1 MKKEKRVIYYKNT
14 LTDDFAGTSI
24 NQKKISEKYNYVP
37 KNFFFGVTSWFLYH
51 IIAKPLVFLMV
62 KIIYHQK
69 FVNKKLIKKSKG
81 KPYFIYANH
90 TNGMLDAYTP
100 NIIRNRKNY
109 ILVNPD
115 AISIKGVRF
124 LVKCLG
130 GIPVPNTRK
139 SVKNY
144 MDSIN
149 YIVKHKN
156 SITIYPE
163 AHIWPY
169 YTKIREFSDH
179 SFRYP
184 VDNNT
189 PVYSLTNV
197 YVKSKCFY
205 RKKPRVLSV
214 ISGPFYKNNE
224 LSRLNQIKDLRN
236 RVYNSMVDVSLRY
249 NQEEYIKYIQVDES
263 LNKAT
268 A

>member
-1 MKKEKRVIYYKNT
+1 MKKEKKVIYYHDT
-14 LTDDFAGTSI
+14 HTDDFAGTNI
-24 NQKKISEKYNYVP
+24 NQKKISDKYNYIP
-37 KNFFFGVTSWFLYH
+37 KNIFYRTVSWFLYH

-62 KIIYHQK
+62 KLIYHQK
-69 FVNKKLIKKSKG
+69 FINKKAIKESRN
-81 KPYFIYANH
+81 KPYVIYANH

-100 NIIRNRKNY
+100 NIIRQRKNY

-115 AISIKGVRF
+115 AVSIKGIGF
-124 LVKCLG
+124 FVKCMG
-130 GIPVPNTRK
+130 AIPVPNTRQ

-144 MDSIN
+144 LDSIDYVLHHN
-149 YIVKHKN
+149 N

-163 AHIWPY
+163 QHIWPY

-197 YVKSKCFY
+197 YVKSKLFF

-214 ISGPFYKNNE
+214 ISGPFYKNDN
-224 LSRLNQIKDLRN
+224 LSRSDQIKDLRN
-236 RVYNSMVDVSLRY
+236 RVYNSMVEASMKYD
-249 NQEEYIKYIQVDES
+249 QEEYIKYIRIDDVS
-263 LNKAT
+263 IKSSI
-268 A
+268 